1 MCRACRAGGWTG
13 VAAVA
18 ADILARPLIAY
29 ALTLHLSE
37 GPQRHFWIMPNDLL
51 HLLLALFIVAFAHI
65 FRVGVEIADDNR
77 QIV

>member
-1 MCRACRAGGWTG
+1 
-13 VAAVA
+13 
-18 ADILARPLIAY
+18 
-29 ALTLHLSE
+29 LSE